1 MNDEQNRDITV
12 IGVRL
17 ADQAHAVWLAA
28 AADATEAYDAWGD
41 AVHQD
46 RGLRYAA
53 YHAALD
59 REESAARDLE
69 RVWELARPCREG
81 SAVAGLT
88 GPRVLEPAVGVP
100 STQAARHDTYDA

>member
-1 MNDEQNRDITV
+1 MNDEQTRDITA
-12 IGVRL
+12 IGARL

-28 AADATEAYDAWGD
+28 AADATQAYHAWGD

-53 YHAALD
+53 YSAALD

-81 SAVAGLT
+81 SAVAGVAE
-88 GPRVLEPAVGVP
+88 PRVLEPAVGVP
-100 STQAARHDTYDA
+100 SPQSAPRGTYHA